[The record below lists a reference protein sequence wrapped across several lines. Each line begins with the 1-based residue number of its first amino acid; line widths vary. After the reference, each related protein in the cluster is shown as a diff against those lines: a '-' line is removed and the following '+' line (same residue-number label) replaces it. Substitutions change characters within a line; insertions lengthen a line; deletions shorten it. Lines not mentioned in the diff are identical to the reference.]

1 MSIVPPRKFNWK
13 APDHAPH
20 YDTQEKVMNRKR
32 LWTLIK
38 SKTVIGAILGAGA
51 YLVGLEHV
59 DANALLTAAGPVLA
73 AIGVRD
79 ALPGR

>member
-1 MSIVPPRKFNWK
+1 
-13 APDHAPH
+13 
-20 YDTQEKVMNRKR
+20 MNRKR

-51 YLVGLEHV
+51 YLVGLDHI
-59 DANALLTAAGPVLA
+59 DANAVLTAAGPVLA

-79 ALPGR
+79 ALIPGR